1 MLLTLIAIFTSV
13 FYLFRAP
20 KIRHWNIVACYLIC
34 LFCAWT
40 GLVLSPDVFP
50 PVVLKTVGGTLVLIS
65 LVVFLFDFLIEIF
78 QKIRYAYL
86 SKFKLLPPLAL
97 YLMEICRAVETLAS
111 KKTGALLILERK
123 NKLESHTNGGMP
135 FDAEVKADILIALFQ
150 LTSPVHDGAILI
162 AGDRIKRVK
171 TILPLATKAGLPPDI
186 GTRHR
191 SAIGITERTDA
202 VALVVSEERGQISV
216 GFKGSLVKAS
226 SQKEFLKLLRSAMRG
241 RKIDLEAV

>member
-1 MLLTLIAIFTSV
+1 M
-13 FYLFRAP
+13 
-20 KIRHWNIVACYLIC
+20 
-34 LFCAWT
+34 
-40 GLVLSPDVFP
+40 LSPDVFP